1 MEALGVI
8 QFWTFLSGVIV
19 IILLPG
25 PNSLFVL
32 KTSISQG
39 PTVAWQ
45 AVAAVLLGDAVLILL
60 SYLGVASLL
69 LASPELFRWVR
80 YLGAGYL
87 LFLGVQMLLSLR
99 QKSTSNAKTAGAA
112 ATDSKSKGSG
122 PTGSALSS
130 SGFTS
135 SVFRKSLLLS
145 LTNPKAILFY
155 LSFFIQFI
163 NYSFSPAWLP
173 YLVLALV
180 LELVSLCYLT
190 LLIYAGHHIAGYFR
204 HQPLAAQAGNLLL
217 GLLFSAF
224 AVRLVLA

>member
-1 MEALGVI
+1 METLGVI

-39 PTVAWQ
+39 PKVAWQ

-80 YLGAGYL
+80 YLGAAYL

-99 QKSTSNAKTAGAA
+99 QKNTANMTEARGADAGA
-112 ATDSKSKGSG
+112 TGSG
-122 PTGSALSS
+122 FTNSALTG

-190 LLIYAGHHIAGYFR
+190 LLIYAGHGIAGYFR
-204 HQPLAAQAGNLLL
+204 HQPFAAQAGNLLL